1 MPLICITSP
10 KGGVGKTTVAANL
23 AFALQRLGH
32 PVVVI
37 DFDVQN
43 ALRLHLGV
51 QLNDERGYVAHTP
64 HQVDWSRFSLTTS
77 SGIRVLPYG
86 DCSAEATRLFEQSMW
101 ANPGVVEAGLR
112 EFLAVPGLVVIADT
126 PPGPTPALDALD
138 RIADFRIAV
147 LLADSGSIS
156 QLPKIEQGDFYRHSK
171 NALESVGYVINQVDR
186 RRRLN
191 QDVTEFLS
199 ARLGNQVL
207 GMVHRDEALAEALAT
222 QQTVFTF
229 EPASAAAHDIDQVA
243 RRLAQRLEHTLAS
256 RQAHQK

>member
-1 MPLICITSP
+1 MPLICVTSP
-10 KGGVGKTTVAANL
+10 KGGVGKTTLTANL
-23 AFALQRLGH
+23 AFALQRLGQ

-43 ALRLHLGV
+43 ALRLHLGI
-51 QLNDERGYVAHTP
+51 QLNDDRGYVSHVP
-64 HQVDWSRFSLTTS
+64 HQPDWSRFSLTTS

-86 DCSAEATRLFEQSMW
+86 DCSPEATRLFEQSMR
-101 ANPGVVEAGLR
+101 ANPGVVETGLR

-156 QLPKIEQGDFYRHSK
+156 QLPKIEQGDFYRHSQHG
-171 NALESVGYVINQVDR
+171 LHSVGYIINQVDR

-199 ARLGNQVL
+199 ARLGRQVL

-229 EPASAAAHDIDQVA
+229 EPASASAHDIDQIA
-243 RRLAQRLEHTLAS
+243 RRLAQRLEQTSAS
-256 RQAHQK
+256 RQAHQN

>member
-10 KGGVGKTTVAANL
+10 KGGVGKTTLAANL

-51 QLNDERGYVAHTP
+51 QLNDDRGYVAHAP
-64 HQVDWSRFSLTTS
+64 HQPDWSRLSLTTP

-86 DCSAEATRLFEQSMW
+86 DCSAEASRLFEQRLWS
-101 ANPGVVEAGLR
+101 NPNVVEEGLR
-112 EFLAVPGLVVIADT
+112 EFLTVPGLIVIADT

-138 RIADFRIAV
+138 RIADFRVAV
-147 LLADSGSIS
+147 LLADSGSVS
-156 QLPKIEQGDFYRHSK
+156 LLPKIEQGDFFRYSQNDIH
-171 NALESVGYVINQVDR
+171 SVGYIVNQVDR

-191 QDVTEFLS
+191 QDVAEFLG
-199 ARLGNQVL
+199 ARLGSQVL

-229 EPASAAAHDIDQVA
+229 EPSAAASHDIDQIA
-243 RRLAQRLEHTLAS
+243 RRLAQRLEHSQTS

>member
-10 KGGVGKTTVAANL
+10 KGGVGKTTLAANL

-43 ALRLHLGV
+43 ALRLHLGIP
-51 QLNDERGYVAHTP
+51 LSDDRGYVAHAP
-64 HQVDWSRFSLTTS
+64 HQPNWSRLSLTTQ

-86 DCSAEATRLFEQSMW
+86 DCSADATQLFERHLREDPNVL
-101 ANPGVVEAGLR
+101 AEGLR
-112 EFLAVPGLVVIADT
+112 DFLAVPGLMVIADT
-126 PPGPTPALDALD
+126 PPGPTAALDALD
-138 RIADFRIAV
+138 RIADYRIAV
-147 LLADSGSIS
+147 LLADSGSVS
-156 QLPKIEQGDFYRHSK
+156 QLPKIEQGDFYRYSR
-171 NALESVGYVINQVDR
+171 NDPGSVGYVINQVDR

-191 QDVTEFLS
+191 QDVTEFLR
-199 ARLGNQVL
+199 ARLGSQVL

-229 EPASAAAHDIDQVA
+229 EPAAASAHDIDQIA
-243 RRLAQRLEHTLAS
+243 RRLAQRLEHSQAH
-256 RQAHQK
+256 RQAHRN